1 MYGAYGIDETFVSS
15 ASAVNLA
22 YQISGVVVDERGN
35 RVWLKGSRASKN
47 QIMAIREASVTE
59 GKDAL
64 TVCLDT
70 MLAYEGVAR
79 NTEYYLERGE
89 TILEILG
96 ENLENA
102 RILDLTGC
110 GLDAVL
116 YYVNLDIPVL
126 ALLEDGSAVLLV
138 GFNESGVG
146 IMNPSTGTI
155 YTMRNSEAVE
165 WFQESGNQFFTYL
178 RAQ

>member
-1 MYGAYGIDETFVSS
+1 M
-15 ASAVNLA
+15 
-22 YQISGVVVDERGN
+22 
-35 RVWLKGSRASKN
+35 
-47 QIMAIREASVTE
+47 
-59 GKDAL
+59 
-64 TVCLDT
+64 
-70 MLAYEGVAR
+70 
-79 NTEYYLERGE
+79 
-89 TILEILG
+89 
-96 ENLENA
+96 
-102 RILDLTGC
+102 
-110 GLDAVL
+110 L